1 MKEKVMMVIFCFVI
15 FGISISTVFN
25 QTLSLFKKDEKVSD
39 VVKGHEI
46 SKEKQNKNKDKSAV
60 NSMVD
65 SFTENLTGKKR
76 GLKLRLKSQRR
87 LQTIRILS
95 LRKFYLVKRIGYSI
109 RLQMMGIRLRIIR
122 VSTIMMRI
130 Q

>member
-46 SKEKQNKNKDKSAV
+46 QKEKQNKNKDKSVV

-65 SFTENLTGKKR
+65 SFTENLTGKKE
-76 GLKLRLKSQRR
+76 GGES
-87 LQTIRILS
+87 
-95 LRKFYLVKRIGYSI
+95 G
-109 RLQMMGIRLRIIR
+109 G
-122 VSTIMMRI
+122 
-130 Q
+130 